1 MASGLRNAAVGLLM
15 GMMLTGTPCSAAET
29 ANRRLSISLHNG
41 ANVDAE
47 TIQQATAI
55 VTRVFAEAGID
66 VEWHTGPIPE
76 EPTVGPVRHV
86 GITIQ
91 SPGITARM
99 AVPRHVLGVAQG
111 CAADK
116 AVAAQIF
123 YANVVSF
130 AIENS
135 EGIARVL
142 GYAICHEIG
151 HLLLPIRGHAASGLM
166 SANWGKAELR
176 AMSQGS
182 TNLRSLL
189 ERHQLVGMR

>member
-1 MASGLRNAAVGLLM
+1 MTPMRLAVAVLLACACARSASAQQRPLV
-15 GMMLTGTPCSAAET
+15 TEDP
-29 ANRRLSISLHNG
+29 
-41 ANVDAE
+41 E
-47 TIQQATAI
+47 TIGGGRLL
-55 VTRVFAEAGID
+55 VEAGID